1 MLKCLKSLEI
11 KEASPDT
18 KLMEVVQ
25 LESDE
30 EREDEANTE
39 QISKKLKTEEPIED
53 DIVLNDSE
61 SSIEEVDETKPKKR

>member
-1 MLKCLKSLEI
+1 
-11 KEASPDT
+11 
-18 KLMEVVQ
+18 MEVVQ

-39 QISKKLKTEEPIED
+39 QISKKLKTDEPIEN